1 MLDGGTVGTQYIGWG
16 TGAGT
21 ASKSDTALF
30 AEASE
35 ARQSAT
41 RSQPVADKIRYV
53 ATMTADGAK
62 TITNAGVLTALTGGI
77 LIIHGDFTG
86 IPLQQNDQIQFTID
100 MEIT

>member
-21 ASKSDTALF
+21 AGKSDTSLF
-30 AEASE
+30 TEASE

-41 RSQPVADKIRYV
+41 RSQPAVDKIRYV

-62 TITNAGVLTALTGGI
+62 TITNAGVLTALTDGI
-77 LIIHGDFTG
+77 LVIHGDFSG